1 MYDVSGLCAYIQA
14 CRGQRLM
21 LVSSPVALHFSF
33 FLNFETGS
41 LTESGA
47 PQLPRLAAQLT
58 PGTLIAPILVAGITG
73 TC

>member
-1 MYDVSGLCAYIQA
+1 
-14 CRGQRLM
+14 M

-41 LTESGA
+41 LTEAGA

-58 PGTLIAPILVAGITG
+58 PGTLIAPLLVAGITG